1 MDREDAVHM
10 YHEILLSHKKEW
22 HHAICSNMDIP
33 RNCDM
38 EWIKSDRERQIS
50 CDTAYMGNLKKKNQ
64 VHMYLFTKQKQ
75 THRCKKQTYG
85 Y

>member
-1 MDREDAVHM
+1 MDRGMDREDAVHM

-38 EWIKSDRERQIS
+38 EWIKSDRERIIS
-50 CDTAYMGNLKKKNQ
+50 RDTAYMGNLKKKKK
-64 VHMYLFTKQKQ
+64 TG
-75 THRCKKQTYG
+75 THVLIYKTETDSQM
-85 Y
+85 